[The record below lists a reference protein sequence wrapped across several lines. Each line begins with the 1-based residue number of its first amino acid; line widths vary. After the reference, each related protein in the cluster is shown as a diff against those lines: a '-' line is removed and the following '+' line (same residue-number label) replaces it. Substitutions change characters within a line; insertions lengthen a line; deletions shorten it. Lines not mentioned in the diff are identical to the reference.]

1 MTMLERIRA
10 WDAVQSADREIVAD
24 AGLPH
29 EVREAGALSRYAWQA
44 GELTGIVEPDGTRHD
59 YGYGED
65 GRLLWVDRNGA
76 RFADYRY
83 DAQGR
88 LTDVVRPDGPL
99 SHAYDEN
106 GRLVRTL
113 RGDASPFIYRWDG
126 QHVVSA
132 QCDREETRF
141 HHDAHGRLTGL
152 DQRVDAHELSV
163 RFCFDARR
171 AGSTGSCFR
180 TGSRPIGFSWDA
192 RGRPAAIDWNGAI
205 ALRAS
210 APTTPRACRGAKA
223 RTACARRPGASRA
236 TAVRCARC

>member
-1 MTMLERIRA
+1 MPT
-10 WDAVQSADREIVAD
+10 Q
-24 AGLPH
+24 GLPR

-44 GELTGIVEPDGTRHD
+44 GELTGIVEPDGTRHN

-126 QHVVSA
+126 QHVASA

-152 DQRVDAHELSV
+152 DQRLDAHELSV
-163 RFCFDARR
+163 RFCFDR
-171 AGSTGSCFR
+171 
-180 TGSRPIGFSWDA
+180 D
-192 RGRPAAIDWNGAI
+192 RPARPDRVSGLGPDRRIFLGCARPAGRDRLERRI

-210 APTTPRACRGAKA
+210 GPTTSRACRGANA